1 MQERKGK
8 GHWFMTWFLSLPVLI
23 QGLLAGLLALIP
35 AAFGAAM
42 VFPLHDL
49 KEKYLDGCLG
59 LAGGIMM
66 AASFYS
72 LLNPAHDYAEELG
85 FVPLVPLVTGFGAG
99 VLFLILADRF
109 LPTDGRTTKAA
120 LRRCFGGNLLMYL
133 AMTVHNI
140 PEGLAIG
147 VAVGAAADGSTMA
160 AALALA
166 LGIGIQNFP
175 EGAAIS
181 LPLRRD
187 GLSPWKAFGFSQLSA
202 AAETVAAMLGAA
214 MTIFAK
220 VLLPFVLSFA
230 AGAMIFVVFAEI
242 IPEAHINGNKK
253 TVSILAAVGFAV
265 MMFFDLFFG

>member
-1 MQERKGK
+1 
-8 GHWFMTWFLSLPVLI
+8 MTWFLSLPTIV
-23 QGLLAGLLALIP
+23 QGFLGALLALLP
-35 AAFGAAM
+35 AAAGAAM
-42 VFPLHDL
+42 VFPLRNL
-49 KEKYLDGCLG
+49 NQKYLDGTLG
-59 LAGGIMM
+59 LAGGIMV

-72 LLNPAHDYAEELG
+72 LLNPAYQYALQIGISPLLTIMLG
-85 FVPLVPLVTGFGAG
+85 FFCGVGF
-99 VLFLILADRF
+99 LLLADKV
-109 LPTDGRTTKAA
+109 LPTDQRETGAA
-120 LRRCFGGNLLMYL
+120 RFLHRHFGSNTLLYL

-147 VAVGAAADGSTMA
+147 VAVGAASGGDTMA

-187 GLSPWKAFGFSQLSA
+187 GLSPLRSFLYSQFSA
-202 AAETVAAMLGAA
+202 MAETVAAVAGAA
-214 MTIFAK
+214 LTLFW
-220 VLLPFVLSFA
+220 VSVLPFVLAFA

-253 TVSILAAVGFAV
+253 TVSVLAAMGFAF
-265 MMFFDLFFG
+265 MMFLDLLFS

>member
-1 MQERKGK
+1 MDL
-8 GHWFMTWFLSLPVLI
+8 FLSLPVLV

-42 VFPLHDL
+42 VFPLRNI

-72 LLNPAHDYAEELG
+72 LLNPAYGYAEELG
-85 FVPLVPLVTGFGAG
+85 FVPLVPIVTGFVAG
-99 VLFLILADRF
+99 VLFLILADRL
-109 LPTDGRTTKAA
+109 LPTDGRETGASAK
-120 LRRCFGGNLLMYL
+120 LRRTFGGNILMYL

-166 LGIGIQNFP
+166 FGIGIQNFP

-187 GLSPWKAFGFSQLSA
+187 GLSPFKAFGLSQLSA
-202 AAETVAAMLGAA
+202 VAETAAAMVGAA
-214 MTIFAK
+214 LTIFAEP
-220 VLLPFVLSFA
+220 LLPFVLSFA

-253 TVSILAAVGFAV
+253 TVSVLAACGFAI
-265 MMFFDLFFG
+265 MMFFDLFFA

>member
-1 MQERKGK
+1 
-8 GHWFMTWFLSLPVLI
+8 MTWFLSLPTLL
-23 QGLLAGLLALIP
+23 QGLLAGLLALLP
-35 AAFGAAM
+35 AAGGAAM
-42 VFPLHDL
+42 VFPLRDL
-49 KEKYLDGCLG
+49 NQKYLDGCLG
-59 LAGGIMM
+59 LAGGIMV

-72 LLNPAHDYAEELG
+72 LLNPAYTQAVLLNFTPIWPIVSG
-85 FVPLVPLVTGFGAG
+85 FICG
-99 VLFLILADRF
+99 VLFLLFADKV
-109 LPTDGRTTKAA
+109 LPTDGRETKAGKF
-120 LRRCFGGNLLMYL
+120 LQRSFGSNTLLYL

-147 VAVGAAADGSTMA
+147 VAVGAASDGSTMA

-187 GLSPWKAFGFSQLSA
+187 GLSPAKAFGFSQLSA
-202 AAETVAAMLGAA
+202 TAETISAMIGAA
-214 MTIFAK
+214 LTLFAEPI
-220 VLLPFVLSFA
+220 LPFVLAFA

-253 TVSILAAVGFAV
+253 AVSVLAAAGFVV
-265 MMFFDLFFG
+265 MMFFDLFFS

>member
-1 MQERKGK
+1 
-8 GHWFMTWFLSLPVLI
+8 MTWFLALPTML
-23 QGLLAGLLALIP
+23 QGFLGGLLALMP
-35 AAFGAAM
+35 AACGAAM
-42 VFPLHDL
+42 VFPLRNL
-49 KEKYLDGCLG
+49 NQKYLDGTLG
-59 LAGGIMM
+59 LAGGIMV

-72 LLNPAHDYAEELG
+72 LLNPAYNYAIEIGINPLFPVMLG
-85 FVPLVPLVTGFGAG
+85 FFTGVA
-99 VLFLILADRF
+99 FLLIADRV
-109 LPTDGRTTKAA
+109 LPTDQRETKAA
-120 LRRCFGGNLLMYL
+120 RFLHRHFGSNTLLYL

-147 VAVGAAADGSTMA
+147 VAIGAASSGDTMA

-187 GLSPWKAFGFSQLSA
+187 GLSPLRAFSYSQLSA
-202 AAETVAAMLGAA
+202 LAETAAAIAGAA
-214 MTIFAK
+214 LTILF
-220 VLLPFVLSFA
+220 VSILPFVLSFA

-253 TVSILAAVGFAV
+253 TVSVLAAVGFAF
-265 MMFFDLFFG
+265 MMFLDLLFS

>member
-1 MQERKGK
+1 MA
-8 GHWFMTWFLSLPVLI
+8 WFLSLPVLL

-42 VFPLHDL
+42 VFPLRDI
-49 KEKYLDGCLG
+49 KERYLDGCLG

-72 LLNPAHDYAEELG
+72 LLNPAYGYAEELG
-85 FVPLVPLVTGFGAG
+85 FVPLIPIVTGFGAG
-99 VLFLILADRF
+99 VCFLILADRL
-109 LPTDGRTTKAA
+109 LPTDGGESGASSRIQRS
-120 LRRCFGGNLLMYL
+120 LGHNILMYL

-166 LGIGIQNFP
+166 LGICIQNFP

-202 AAETVAAMLGAA
+202 VAETFAAMVGAA
-214 MTIFAK
+214 LTLFCEP
-220 VLLPFVLSFA
+220 LLPFVLSFA

-253 TVSILAAVGFAV
+253 VVSVLAVVGFGI
-265 MMFFDLFFG
+265 MMFFDLFFS

>member
-1 MQERKGK
+1 
-8 GHWFMTWFLSLPVLI
+8 MTWFLSLPVLV
-23 QGLLAGLLALIP
+23 QGLLAGMMALVP

-42 VFPLHDL
+42 VFPLRDI

-72 LLNPAHDYAEELG
+72 LLNPAYGYAEELG
-85 FVPLVPLVTGFGAG
+85 FVPLIPIVTGFCAG
-99 VLFLILADRF
+99 VLFLIAADRL
-109 LPTDGRTTKAA
+109 LPTDGRQTKAA
-120 LRRCFGGNLLMYL
+120 SRIRQTMGNNILMYL

-187 GLSPWKAFGFSQLSA
+187 GFSPWKAFGFSQLSA
-202 AAETVAAMLGAA
+202 VAETLAAMAGAA
-214 MTIFAK
+214 LTLFCEP
-220 VLLPFVLSFA
+220 LLPFVLSFA

-253 TVSILAAVGFAV
+253 TVSILAAVGFGV
-265 MMFFDLFFG
+265 MMFFDLFFS

>member
-1 MQERKGK
+1 
-8 GHWFMTWFLSLPVLI
+8 MTWFLSLPTML
-23 QGLLAGLLALIP
+23 QGLLAGLLALTP

-42 VFPLHDL
+42 VFPLHNL
-49 KEKYLDGCLG
+49 KQKYLDGCLG
-59 LAGGIMM
+59 LAGGIMV

-72 LLNPAHDYAEELG
+72 LLNPAFYHAQDLG
-85 FVPLVPLVTGFGAG
+85 FTPIWPIVSGFLCG
-99 VLFLILADRF
+99 VLFLLLADRF
-109 LPTDGRTTKAA
+109 LPTDGRKTKVAEA
-120 LRRCFGGNLLMYL
+120 LRRCFGSNTLLYL

-147 VAVGAAADGSTMA
+147 VAVGAAADESTMA

-187 GLSPWKAFGFSQLSA
+187 GLSPWRAFGFSQLSA
-202 AAETVAAMLGAA
+202 LAETIAAMIGAA
-214 MTIFAK
+214 LTIFARP
-220 VLLPFVLSFA
+220 LLPFVLSFA

-242 IPEAHINGNKK
+242 IPEAHINGYKK
-253 TVSILAAVGFAV
+253 TVSILAAAGFVV
-265 MMFFDLFFG
+265 MMFFDLFFS

>member
-1 MQERKGK
+1 
-8 GHWFMTWFLSLPVLI
+8 MTWFLSLPTML

-42 VFPLHDL
+42 VFPLHNL
-49 KEKYLDGCLG
+49 KQKYLDGCLG
-59 LAGGIMM
+59 LAGGIMV

-72 LLNPAHDYAEELG
+72 LLNPAYFHAENLG
-85 FVPLVPLVTGFGAG
+85 MLPIVPITGGFLCG
-99 VLFLILADRF
+99 VAFLLAADKV
-109 LPTDGRTTKAA
+109 LPTDGRETKAA
-120 LRRCFGGNLLMYL
+120 DALQRCFGGNTLLYL

-147 VAVGAAADGSTMA
+147 VAVGAATNESSMA

-187 GLSPWKAFGFSQLSA
+187 GLAPCKAFAFSQLSA
-202 AAETVAAMLGAA
+202 LAETFAAMVGAA
-214 MTIFAK
+214 LTIFAEP
-220 VLLPFVLSFA
+220 LLPFVLSFA

-253 TVSILAAVGFAV
+253 AVSVLAAAGFAT
-265 MMFFDLFFG
+265 MMFFDLFFS

>member
-1 MQERKGK
+1 
-8 GHWFMTWFLSLPVLI
+8 MTWFLSLPVLA
-23 QGLLAGLLALIP
+23 QGLLAGMLALIP
-35 AAFGAAM
+35 AAMGAAM
-42 VFPLHDL
+42 VFPLRDI

-72 LLNPAHDYAEELG
+72 LLNPAYGYAEELG
-85 FVPLVPLVTGFGAG
+85 FVPLIPIMTGFCAG
-99 VLFLILADRF
+99 VCFLLLADRL
-109 LPTDGRTTKAA
+109 LPTDGGAKGARLPFQK
-120 LRRCFGGNLLMYL
+120 NILMYL

-202 AAETVAAMLGAA
+202 VAETFAAMAGAA
-214 MTIFAK
+214 LTILCEP
-220 VLLPFVLSFA
+220 LLPFVLSFA

-253 TVSILAAVGFAV
+253 VVSVLAVVGFGV
-265 MMFFDLFFG
+265 MMFFDLFFS